1 MHVKG
6 RDEVAKRILVQAAA
20 CNIALILRTLT
31 GAGTPRG
38 AADLH
43 LKLLFA
49 FLRLWAALNA
59 LPDAQLDPTTV
70 NLSCASTGHSLS
82 Q

>member
-1 MHVKG
+1 MHVIG

-31 GAGTPRG
+31 GAGTPG

-59 LPDAQLDPTTV
+59 IPDAQLDPTTV